1 MGAPTSETDFYTRL
15 FRGAERRAPGGE
27 PIATR
32 IASMLAV
39 EAGDK
44 VLVMG
49 CGAGVVAR
57 MVAKTSRCFV
67 TCADRDEASL
77 AALKQGAAK
86 DGVEGLLT
94 PVQGDFRTMPVPPV
108 GYQAVVVEGSLRYL
122 GQSFDEVTSDA
133 RKFLTQNGLLVV
145 SASARV
151 GRTTPAAVEAL
162 FAERGEALRQPWQLS
177 AALEKTGFEPLA
189 AEAYADTV
197 MDEWYRYV
205 EQALAALPA
214 GGPESDAKPAA
225 ALRREIDVYRRE
237 GGRASINEVLYI
249 ARRKEPGEKPP
260 PSRGGE

>member
-27 PIATR
+27 AIAAR

-39 EAGDK
+39 ESGDK

-57 MVAKTSRCFV
+57 MIARTSRCFV

-77 AALKQGAAK
+77 GALKAVAQK

-94 PVQGDFRTMPVPPV
+94 PVKGDFKTMPPPPV

-122 GQSFDEVTSDA
+122 GQSFDECVADA

-145 SASARV
+145 SATARV
-151 GRTTPAAVEAL
+151 GRTIPSAVESL
-162 FAERGEALRQPWQLS
+162 YVNRGEALRPPWQLS
-177 AALEKTGFEPLA
+177 TALEEAGFEPLA
-189 AEAYADTV
+189 AEAYSEAV
-197 MDEWYRYV
+197 MDEWYRYI
-205 EQALAALPA
+205 EQAMAVMPMNGEA
-214 GGPESDAKPAA
+214 DAKAA
-225 ALRREIDVYRRE
+225 EGLKKEIDVYRRE
-237 GGRASINEVLYI
+237 GGRAAVNEVLFI

>member
-27 PIATR
+27 PIAAR

-39 EAGDK
+39 ESGDK

-57 MVAKTSRCFV
+57 MIARTSRCFV

-77 AALKQGAAK
+77 GALKTAAQK

-94 PVQGDFRTMPVPPV
+94 PVKGDFKTMPPPPV

-122 GQSFDEVTSDA
+122 GQGFDEVVADA
-133 RKFLTQNGLLVV
+133 RKFLNQNGLLVV
-145 SASARV
+145 SGTARV
-151 GRTTPAAVEAL
+151 GRTIPSAVEAL
-162 FAERGEALRQPWQLS
+162 YSGRGEPLRLPSQLS
-177 AALEKTGFEPLA
+177 AALEKAGFEPLA
-189 AEAYADTV
+189 AEAYSDAV
-197 MDEWYRYV
+197 MDEWYRYL
-205 EQALAALPA
+205 EQALSAMPA
-214 GGPESDAKPAA
+214 GGEGDAKSAE
-225 ALRREIDVYRRE
+225 ALKKEIDVYRRE
-237 GGRASINEVLYI
+237 GGRAAVNEVLYI

>member
-1 MGAPTSETDFYTRL
+1 MGAPTNETDFYTRL

-27 PIATR
+27 AIAAR

-44 VLVMG
+44 VMVMG

-57 MVAKTSRCFV
+57 MIAKTSRCFV

-77 AALKQGAAK
+77 AALKLAAQK

-94 PVQGDFRTMPVPPV
+94 SVQGDFRSLAPPPV

-122 GQSFDEVTSDA
+122 GQSFEEIVADA
-133 RKFLTQNGLLVV
+133 RKFLAHNGLLVV

-151 GRTTPAAVEAL
+151 GRNIPSAVEAL
-162 FAERGEALRQPWQLS
+162 FAGRGEGLRLPWQLS
-177 AALEKTGFEPLA
+177 ANLEKAGFEPLA
-189 AEAYADTV
+189 AEAYSEAV

-214 GGPESDAKPAA
+214 ADGDARLAD
-225 ALRREIDVYRRE
+225 ALHKEIEVYRRE
-237 GGRASINEVLYI
+237 GGRASVNEVLFI